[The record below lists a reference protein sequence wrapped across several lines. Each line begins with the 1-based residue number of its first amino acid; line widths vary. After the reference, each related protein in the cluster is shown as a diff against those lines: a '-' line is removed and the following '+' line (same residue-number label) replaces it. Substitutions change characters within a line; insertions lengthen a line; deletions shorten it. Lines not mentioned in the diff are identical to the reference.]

1 MGMEEL
7 DKDIIRLHFEESLSL
22 HGEVLA
28 DVLAEQIERKR
39 LMRSG
44 ELLESIMYDVT
55 TFKDAPMLEM
65 SFKMYGRMV
74 DRLGYRKSKH
84 EVNINRDIWGIKEN
98 RPKKKN
104 LKWYAR
110 YMYHDLYK
118 LISRLSYGLG
128 EDELERL
135 KGILEKTKNLLN

>member
-28 DVLAEQIERKR
+28 DVLAEQIEGKKLRQ
-39 LMRSG
+39 SD
-44 ELLESIMYDVT
+44 ELFHSIVY
-55 TFKDAPMLEM
+55 EM
-65 SFKMYGRMV
+65 PKEDNPIMKLHFMSYGRMV
-74 DRLGYRKSKH
+74 DRMGYRKSKH

-135 KGILEKTKNLLN
+135 KGILEKRGSNE